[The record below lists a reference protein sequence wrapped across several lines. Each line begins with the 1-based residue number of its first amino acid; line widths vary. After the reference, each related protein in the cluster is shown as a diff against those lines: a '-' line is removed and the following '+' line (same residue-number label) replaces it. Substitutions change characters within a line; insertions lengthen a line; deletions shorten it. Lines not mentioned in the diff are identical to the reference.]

1 MNTEIK
7 AYCKQHGF
15 PGIPEALQG
24 RPTPNV
30 PHALS
35 VSNAALTLHPLR
47 SLQNPSLVTS
57 VYTLSID
64 GIRHE
69 ITKFLVLGKRA
80 GGTPLRLSLFGGL
93 DPGQPES
100 VDAAVR
106 LLTLL
111 TLSPALAEDYAVFGY
126 PCVNPSV
133 FATGSLPVL
142 SGKPLAERWK
152 SSPESSDC
160 LFFRAEFQ
168 RVAPNGIISL
178 RSTGTSE
185 GLRARVNS
193 ALIASE
199 VVKPALLRLRNL
211 VAVDDDPVA
220 VFSEDAAFR
229 RRRHVEGGLIPSPE
243 TQPWPFE
250 IEIFAPGHASEE
262 VRAQILVLA
271 ALDILRSYRVF
282 SCIGGDL

>member
-15 PGIPEALQG
+15 PGIPEALQD
-24 RPTPNV
+24 RPKPNA
-30 PHALS
+30 PPAPP
-35 VSNAALTLHPLR
+35 VSNAALTFHPLR

-57 VYTLSID
+57 VYPLSIE
-64 GIRHE
+64 GGRHE
-69 ITKFLVLGKRA
+69 MTKFLVLGKRA

-100 VDAAVR
+100 VEAAVR

-126 PCVNPSV
+126 PCVNPSG
-133 FATGSLPVL
+133 FATESPPVL
-142 SGKPLAERWK
+142 SGKSLAERWK

-168 RVAPNGIISL
+168 RVAPNGIITL

-185 GLRARVNS
+185 GLRAKVNG

-211 VAVDDDPVA
+211 VAVDDNPVA
-220 VFSEDAAFR
+220 VFREDEASR
-229 RRRHVEGGLIPSPE
+229 RRRSVDGGLIPIPE
-243 TQPWPFE
+243 TPPWPFE
-250 IEIFAPGHASEE
+250 IEIFAPGDASEE
-262 VRAQILVLA
+262 VRAHILVLA
-271 ALDILRSYRVF
+271 ALDILRSYRMF